1 MKAATNRLTFL
12 GATET
17 VTGSKYL
24 IETANYKLLV
34 DCGLFQGYK
43 SLRLRNWEEF
53 PFNPAEL
60 DAIVL
65 THAHL
70 DHSGL
75 IPAIVRQGFRG
86 KIYMTQGT
94 FELCKILW
102 ADSAKIYEEDAE
114 RANRKQY
121 TKHQPA
127 KPLFELS
134 DVERAIPLVQVVGFN
149 QEKKLAENLSVTF
162 LHAGHILGASQVVLK
177 VSNKKIHF
185 TGDLG
190 RSADPLMLGPA
201 PFEGA
206 DILIT
211 ESTYGNTQHSEVN
224 PEQELEETLNKVL
237 NRGGTAV
244 IPAFAVG
251 RTQSLML
258 HIWRLM
264 KQGKLPQVTM
274 YLNSPMATSVSS
286 LYHQHQEEHRVD
298 PSEFDEMY
306 SAARIV
312 KDVGESK
319 ELNEREEPK
328 IIIAASGMME
338 GGRVLHHV
346 MKFGTDPK
354 NAIIFTGYQAG
365 GTRGRQLLD
374 GAKSV
379 RIFHVDVAV
388 KAEIFFMDSMS
399 AHMDAN
405 ELINWLKETKTP
417 PEMTYVTHGEIEAT
431 DRMRFRISDE
441 LGWKA
446 RAATFGEAIDVDKP
460 Q

>member
-1 MKAATNRLTFL
+1 MKAPTNRLTFL

-24 IETANYKLLV
+24 VETTNYKLLV

-53 PFNPAEL
+53 SFNPAEL
-60 DAIVL
+60 NAIVL

-75 IPAIVRQGFRG
+75 IPAIVRRGFRG
-86 KIYMTQGT
+86 KIYMTEGT

-114 RANRKQY
+114 RANRKKY

-201 PFEGA
+201 PFVGA
-206 DILIT
+206 DILVT
-211 ESTYGNTQHSEVN
+211 ESTYGNAQHGSTD
-224 PEQELEETLNKVL
+224 PEAELEEILNRVL
-237 NRGGTAV
+237 KRGGTVV

-264 KQGKLPQVTM
+264 KHGKLPQVTM

-286 LYHQHQEEHRVD
+286 LYHQHQEEHRID
-298 PSEFDEMY
+298 LAEFDEMY

-312 KDVGESK
+312 KDVKESK
-319 ELNEREEPK
+319 ELNELMAPK

-346 MKFGTDPK
+346 MKFGPDPK

-379 RIFHVDVAV
+379 RIFHMDVPIN
-388 KAEIFFMDSMS
+388 AEIFSIDSMS
-399 AHMDAN
+399 AHMDGS
-405 ELINWLKETKTP
+405 ELLKWLSNAKSAP
-417 PEMTYVTHGEIEAT
+417 AMTYVTHGEPDAA
-431 DRMRFRISDE
+431 DRMRFRIENE
-441 LGWKA
+441 LGWQA
-446 RAATFGEAIDVDKP
+446 RAATTGESIDIDQPK
-460 Q
+460 